1 MSITQGFPDITTLTD
16 LSHILHLDK
25 QTLFLMSKYPTF
37 YYVSF
42 SIPKKDGGLRHID
55 APKYPLRCTQQW
67 ILKEILEKIQP
78 HETAMAFRK
87 GQLFGIAEN
96 GKKHLNQSYILK
108 IDVKNFFSSIRRK
121 RIYPIFRELGYSPFI
136 ANVLTNYCTY
146 NNTLP
151 QGASTSP
158 ALSNLVLFEHDRDV
172 HNYCQTK
179 LVVYTRYADDM
190 IFSGDDKQVLLKK
203 IYPLVQESLK
213 RLNLRI
219 NGKKTQLLSENNRQL
234 VTGILVNNEKITLK
248 KQTRKRIRAMIHT
261 DIVKK
266 GKSRLSEQT
275 QGHLAYVHGIDP
287 DLYNQ
292 YLSYIHTLKEKRPAR
307 EEKKPTAKQEII
319 SATQEK
325 PTSPEKPP
333 KTNWFTRMFKKDW

>member
-1 MSITQGFPDITTLTD
+1 
-16 LSHILHLDK
+16 
-25 QTLFLMSKYPTF
+25 MSKYPAF

-42 SIPKKDGGLRHID
+42 SIPKKDGVLRHID

-87 GQLFGIAEN
+87 GNQFGIAEN
-96 GKKHLNQSYILK
+96 GKKHLNQPYILK
-108 IDVKNFFSSIRRK
+108 IDVKDFFSSIRRK
-121 RIYPIFRELGYSPFI
+121 RIFPIFLGLGYSPFI
-136 ANVLTNYCTY
+136 ANLLTNYCTY
-146 NNTLP
+146 NNSLP

-172 HNYCQTK
+172 HDYCQAK
-179 LVVYTRYADDM
+179 QVIYTRYADDM
-190 IFSGDDKQVLLKK
+190 IFSADDKQVLLKK

-219 NGKKTQLLSENNRQL
+219 NGKKTQLLSANNRQL

-261 DIVKK
+261 DIIKK

-275 QGHLAYVHGIDP
+275 QGHLAYVNGIDP
-287 DLYNQ
+287 VLYNK
-292 YLSYIHTLKEKRPAR
+292 YLAYYHTLKEKRPSR
-307 EEKKPTAKQEII
+307 QEKTPTAKQENL
-319 SATQEK
+319 STTQEK
-325 PTSPEKPP
+325 ELKPEKE
-333 KTNWFTRMFKKDW
+333 KKSNWFMRIIKKDW